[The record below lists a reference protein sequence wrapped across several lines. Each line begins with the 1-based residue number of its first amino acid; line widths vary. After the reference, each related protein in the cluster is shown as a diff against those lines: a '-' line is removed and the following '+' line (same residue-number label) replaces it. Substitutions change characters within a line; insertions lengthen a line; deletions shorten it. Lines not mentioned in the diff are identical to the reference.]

1 MKNSIREML
10 SGGDRRS
17 IGRSDELVAKVRK
30 DPVLFREVIQAMGDP
45 DPTVKMRA
53 ADAAEKITAGS
64 PDLLRPWKKFLL
76 GKIAQIPQQEVRWHA
91 AQMLPRLHL
100 SPKEKAS
107 TVDILAVY
115 LKDESRIV
123 KTFALQAL
131 ADLAAED
138 AALRVRV
145 TRLAEVFIRSGSP
158 AMRSRSRKILASL
171 GKKSGIPTNRKLRA
185 PFLP

>member
-1 MKNSIREML
+1 MKKSIRNML

-17 IGRSDELVAKVRK
+17 SGRSDELVAKVRK
-30 DPVLFREVIQAMGDP
+30 DPALFREVIQAMGDR
-45 DPTVKMRA
+45 DPIVRMRA

-64 PDLLRPWKKFLL
+64 PDLLPPWKKLL
-76 GKIAQIPQQEVRWHA
+76 LEKIALIPQQEVRWHV

-100 SPKEKAS
+100 SPKKKAS
-107 TVDILAVY
+107 AIDILTVY

-123 KTFALQAL
+123 KTLALQAL
-131 ADLAAED
+131 ADLAEED
-138 AALRVRV
+138 AALQVRV
-145 TRLAEVFIRSGSP
+145 TRLAEEFIRSGSP

-171 GKKSGIPTNRKLRA
+171 RKKSGIPANRRVRA

>member
-1 MKNSIREML
+1 
-10 SGGDRRS
+10 
-17 IGRSDELVAKVRK
+17 
-30 DPVLFREVIQAMGDP
+30 
-45 DPTVKMRA
+45 
-53 ADAAEKITAGS
+53 
-64 PDLLRPWKKFLL
+64 
-76 GKIAQIPQQEVRWHA
+76 
-91 AQMLPRLHL
+91 MLPRLHL

-145 TRLAEVFIRSGSP
+145 TRLAEEFIRSGSP